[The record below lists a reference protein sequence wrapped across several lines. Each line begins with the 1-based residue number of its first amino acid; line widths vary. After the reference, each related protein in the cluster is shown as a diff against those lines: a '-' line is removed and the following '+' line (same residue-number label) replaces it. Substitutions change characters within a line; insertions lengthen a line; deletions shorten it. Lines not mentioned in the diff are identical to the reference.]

1 MYSLNVPVPGRVARL
16 ASDLFPYLAPF
27 DRVRDRHTLV
37 CKRFETSDP
46 DHLRERLRQT
56 LNGTPAFEAQ
66 ITGIDF
72 FERPPRGSAPVVYLS
87 VESPGLE
94 ALHRRLVDE
103 FGAIDGLEG
112 DEYVP
117 HVTLARGGEVA
128 DARAVA
134 SREIDPVE
142 WSVSQLD
149 LYDGKFRESVTSI
162 SLPA

>member
-56 LNGTPAFEAQ
+56 LGGTPAFEARV
-66 ITGIDF
+66 TALGF

-87 VESPGLE
+87 VESAGLE
-94 ALHRRLVDE
+94 ALHWRLVDE

-112 DEYVP
+112 DDYVP
-117 HVTLARGGEVA
+117 HVTLARGGAVA

-134 SREIDPVE
+134 SREIESVE
-142 WSVSQLD
+142 WTVSQLD
-149 LYDGKFRESVTSI
+149 LYDGNFHESVASI